1 MIYCCQ
7 KGTTWWKK
15 RITKFGQC
23 LKEIDFSYGRCSLS
37 CLGLAARKSNPERDS
52 VLMVGL
58 TALFKWLV
66 SISISIPLQECHHY

>member
-1 MIYCCQ
+1 MVE
-7 KGTTWWKK
+7 KK
-15 RITKFGQC
+15 DNKIRARPPPLFGQC

>member
-1 MIYCCQ
+1 MVE
-7 KGTTWWKK
+7 KK
-15 RITKFGQC
+15 DNKIRARPPPPLFGQC